1 MNAIRHFRV
10 VALVFLSGVVTACGS
25 DSAVAPDH
33 PPADLGAVLSEMV
46 LPSFAGSLVPG
57 EPAMPDASAL
67 APSSCSY
74 SAASQSFTCP
84 TVTASGITLTRS
96 FTLLS
101 ASGTPQSQFDPAAT
115 AAVRTNSTMAGTI
128 TASGNNVTLDG
139 TDEFTLSGLRT
150 GVHTLNGTSVTHMS
164 GTYTGSPF
172 PFTMTVTSTVT
183 DLVLPNATEKFP
195 KSGKIVVDMTSL
207 AQGASTTSHMTMTY
221 NSSGKVNVT
230 TTSGGRSLTCTVDL
244 TTQATT
250 CN

>member
-1 MNAIRHFRV
+1 MRTVPALRAIAFAV
-10 VALVFLSGVVTACGS
+10 VAVSVVACGS
-25 DSAVAPDH
+25 DSAVAPDQ
-33 PPADLGAVLSEMV
+33 PPADLGAVLTEMAV
-46 LPSFAGSLVPG
+46 PSLAGSLIPG
-57 EPAMPDASAL
+57 APAMPDATAPT
-67 APSSCSY
+67 PSSCTY
-74 SAASQSFTCP
+74 SSASQSFACP
-84 TVTASGITLTRS
+84 VVTLSGLTLTRS

-101 ASGTPQSQFDPAAT
+101 ASGTPQSQFDPTGT
-115 AAVRTNSTMAGTI
+115 AAVRTNSSMAGTI

-150 GVHTLNGTSVTHMS
+150 GAHTLNGTSVTHMS

-195 KSGKIVVDMTSL
+195 KSGTIVVDMTSL

-221 NSSGKVNVT
+221 SSSGKVNVT